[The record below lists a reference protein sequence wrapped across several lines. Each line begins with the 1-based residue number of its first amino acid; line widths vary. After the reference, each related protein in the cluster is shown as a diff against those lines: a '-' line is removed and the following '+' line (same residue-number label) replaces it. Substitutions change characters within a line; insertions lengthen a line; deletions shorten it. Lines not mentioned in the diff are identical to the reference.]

1 MEISDIIAREILDSR
16 GNPTVEVDV
25 YTESAKG
32 RFAVPSGASTGTN
45 EALEL
50 RDKDSRYGGKGV
62 QKAVD
67 NVNNIIA
74 DRIIGMDAADQKG
87 IDRAMIELD
96 GTPNKSRLGANA
108 ILGVSIAAAK
118 AAAASLEIP
127 IYKYLGGPNACL
139 LPAPCMNVI
148 NGGAHAGNA
157 LDIQEHMLVPYGA
170 KTFKEALRMNAE
182 IYHALKKILKDKYG
196 VNATNIGDE
205 GGYAPPMKE
214 ASEAFD
220 AITKAIDE
228 TGYAKEVKIGID
240 CAATGFFDDGAYTIA
255 GKKYSTSQLAYF
267 YKDLAATYPIAFIE
281 DAFAE
286 EDWAGFQL
294 LTKEIGAKVQIIGDD
309 LFVTNINRLRKG
321 IEQKACNSLL
331 LKVNQIG
338 TLSESLEAAEL
349 AFRNSYSVLVSHR
362 SGETED
368 TFIADLSVALNSGQI
383 KTGAPC
389 RSDRTAKYNQLLRIE
404 EELGESARYTG
415 GPRLG

>member
-1 MEISDIIAREILDSR
+1 
-16 GNPTVEVDV
+16 
-25 YTESAKG
+25 
-32 RFAVPSGASTGTN
+32 
-45 EALEL
+45 
-50 RDKDSRYGGKGV
+50 V

-74 DRIIGMDAADQKG
+74 ERIIGMDAADQKG

>member
-1 MEISDIIAREILDSR
+1 MEIVDIRAREILDSR

-50 RDKDSRYGGKGV
+50 RDKDHRYGGKGV

-67 NVNNIIA
+67 NVNNILK
-74 DRIIGMDAADQKG
+74 DRILGMDATDQIG
-87 IDRAMIELD
+87 IDHAMIELD
-96 GTPNKSRLGANA
+96 GTPNKGRLGANA
-108 ILGVSIAAAK
+108 MLGVSGAAAK
-118 AAAASLEIP
+118 AAAASLGLP

-148 NGGAHAGNA
+148 NGGAHAGND
-157 LDIQEHMLVPYGA
+157 LDIQEHMLVPSGA
-170 KTFKEALRMNAE
+170 ISFKEALRMNAE
-182 IYHALKKILKDKYG
+182 IYHALRKVLRDKYG
-196 VNATNIGDE
+196 VNATNVGDE

-214 ASEAFD
+214 ASDAFD

-228 TGYAKEVKIGID
+228 AGYAKEVKIGID
-240 CAATGFFDDGAYTIA
+240 AAATGFYDDGAYTIA
-255 GKKYSTSQLAYF
+255 GKRYSTSQLAYF
-267 YKDLAATYPIAFIE
+267 YKDLASAYPIAFIE

-286 EDWAGFQL
+286 EDWTGFQM
-294 LTKEIGAKVQIIGDD
+294 LTKEIGDKVQIIGDD
-309 LFVTNINRLRKG
+309 LFVTNISRLKNG
-321 IEQKACNSLL
+321 IGLKACNSLL

-338 TLSESLEAAEL
+338 TLTESLEAAEL
-349 AFRNSYSVLVSHR
+349 AFRNNYSVLVSHR

-404 EELGESARYTG
+404 EELAEKARYTG
-415 GPRLG
+415 GPS

>member
-1 MEISDIIAREILDSR
+1 MEITDILAREILDSR

-25 YTESAKG
+25 YTGSAKG

-50 RDKDSRYGGKGV
+50 RDKDQRYGGKGV
-62 QKAVD
+62 QNAVD

-74 DRIIGMDAADQKG
+74 SKIIGMDAADQKG
-87 IDRAMIELD
+87 IDHAMIELD

-108 ILGVSIAAAK
+108 ILGVSISASK

-157 LDIQEHMLVPYGA
+157 LDIQEHMLVPVGA

-182 IYHALKKILKDKYG
+182 IYHALKKVLKDKYG

-205 GGYAPPMKE
+205 GGYAPPMEE

-220 AITKAIDE
+220 AIAKAIDE
-228 TGYAKEVKIGID
+228 TGYTKEVKIGID

-255 GKKYSTSQLAYF
+255 GKKYSTSQLVYF

-286 EDWAGFQL
+286 EDWTGFQM
-294 LTKEIGAKVQIIGDD
+294 LTKEIGSKVQIIGDD

-338 TLSESLEAAEL
+338 TLTESLEAAEL

-404 EELGESARYTG
+404 EELGENARYTG